1 MRILSPSPLT
11 LKVFGAAAILA
22 FTAPMPAQAQTL
34 LKTFKDW
41 RAFKTT
47 QGGKTLC
54 YIAST
59 PKKKQG
65 NYNRRSDALLFV
77 TSVPGAQDEVS
88 VTSGYP
94 YAKNKDV
101 ALNIAGA
108 GSFKLFVQNEMAWA
122 YSTTDDKKMIAG
134 MIAKSTLTVK
144 GTSKI
149 GTYSLDTYS
158 LSGFSSAYSHIRSNC
173 R

>member
-1 MRILSPSPLT
+1 MTRTTFSSFVLITLSAM
-11 LKVFGAAAILA
+11 VFSAPTGAN
-22 FTAPMPAQAQTL
+22 AQTL

-41 RAFKTT
+41 RAFQTT
-47 QGGKTLC
+47 QGGKKVC

-59 PKKKQG
+59 PKKKEG
-65 NYNRRSDALLFV
+65 NYNRRSDAILFV

-94 YAKNKDV
+94 YSTKKDV
-101 ALNIAGA
+101 ALSISGA
-108 GSFKLFVQNEMAWA
+108 GNFKLFVQDEMAWA
-122 YSTTDDKKMIAG
+122 HTIADDKKMIDG
-134 MIAKSTLTVK
+134 MIKKSTLTVK
-144 GTSKI
+144 GNSKL

-158 LSGFSSAYSHIRSNC
+158 LSGFGAAYSHIRSNC